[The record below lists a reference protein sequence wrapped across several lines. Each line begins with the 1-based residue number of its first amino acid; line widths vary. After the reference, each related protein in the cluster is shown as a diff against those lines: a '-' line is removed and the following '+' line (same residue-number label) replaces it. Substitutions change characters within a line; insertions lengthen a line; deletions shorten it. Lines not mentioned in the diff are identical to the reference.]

1 MKTVP
6 AHARQAAFLRVMKIL
21 GQPCAGPFLL
31 PVSYIGIIVHHGSEG
46 RARLPFARPGIP

>member
-6 AHARQAAFLRVMKIL
+6 AHARRAAFLQVMKIL

-31 PVSYIGIIVHHGSEG
+31 PVSYIGITVHHGNKG

>member
-6 AHARQAAFLRVMKIL
+6 AHARRAAFLRVMKIL

-31 PVSYIGIIVHHGSEG
+31 AVSYIGIIVHHGSEG
-46 RARLPFARPGIP
+46 RA